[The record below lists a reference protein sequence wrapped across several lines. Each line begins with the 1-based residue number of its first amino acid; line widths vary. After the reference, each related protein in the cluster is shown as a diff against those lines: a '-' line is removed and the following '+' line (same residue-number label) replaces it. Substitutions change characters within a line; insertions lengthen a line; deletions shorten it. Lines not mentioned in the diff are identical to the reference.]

1 VPSQVLSAVENNFT
15 KGLVTEFTALNF
27 PENAATDTDNC
38 TYTIVGNVTRRLGID
53 KEVNGTTFSQ
63 TRVNSA
69 LSDYKWDLAGG
80 DGLTQL
86 VVRQIGNGI
95 YFYKSSAATTA
106 NPLSTQILVSTVDM
120 ALFTALNG
128 TFDTTAECQYA
139 DGNGYLI
146 IFHPSCN
153 PVYCT
158 YASNAVRATAIPLQ
172 IRDFTGYYEPIGADI
187 RPPTTVLTAEHAY
200 NLGNQGWITTN
211 IWTGI
216 STTPWNSGAGN
227 VNPNFT
233 VAAGLVGVSPG
244 QTVQIV
250 YTGPDFPGMYAGAY
264 ATGTVTS
271 YAGTTLVVH
280 AVTFQQTPGIAT
292 GNSWTIYPISLG
304 YASSF
309 AVATGTFP
317 SNSDVWWRFK
327 NASGVFDPATTANNF
342 TPTSGNAPKGHY
354 ILNAFNQNQSGV
366 SGQPAVN
373 NINTSVRPRTG
384 AWFAG
389 RAWYTGVDAQQ
400 APIGDAAQYTWT
412 ENVYFSQIVQSPT
425 ELGKCYQQNDPTS
438 ETLFDLLPS
447 DGGVITIL
455 GCGNIYKLFAI
466 QNGLLVFAANG
477 IWFVTGSQGI
487 GFTANDYTITKISSV
502 KNISS
507 TSFINVNGLPY
518 FWNEEG
524 IYAVQPAQQGGLEV
538 NPITVGT
545 ILSFYNEI
553 PVNCKKYVRGA
564 YNPIDYVIQW
574 VYRDTEFG
582 DVANRYNFNRIL
594 NYNTYNKAFY
604 PYTVYS
610 TTTATI
616 NGILY
621 VSSPGTSVPPC
632 FKYPASSNNNTFYYA
647 DEHDTS
653 YKDWLT
659 VVGGGVNYVSFFV
672 TGYKVHG
679 QAQRKFQIPYLYM
692 YSVNDEPTSYK
703 IQGQWN
709 YAITG
714 NSGKW
719 SILQL
724 VNINNPNF
732 AFVMRRHRIR
742 GQGLVLQFKLQSTDG
757 EPFNIF
763 GWSAYETQNTGV

>member
-1 VPSQVLSAVENNFT
+1 MPSQVITSVENNFT
-15 KGLVTEFTALNF
+15 KGLITEFTGLNF

-38 TYTIVGNVTRRLGID
+38 VYTLVGNVTRRLGVD
-53 KEVNGTTFSQ
+53 KELNGIPFSKSR
-63 TRVNSA
+63 TNNG

-86 VVRQIGNGI
+86 VVRQVGSDI
-95 YFYKSSAATTA
+95 YFYKSSAVTATA
-106 NPLSTQILVSTVDM
+106 PLSTQKLATTVN
-120 ALFTALNG
+120 LL
-128 TFDTTAECQYA
+128 TFIAINTIVFDFTAECQYA
-139 DGNGYLI
+139 DGNGYLL
-146 IFHPSCN
+146 IFHPNCE
-153 PVYCT
+153 PIYCT
-158 YASNAVRATAIPLQ
+158 YAGNTVTATSIPVQ
-172 IRDFTGYYEPIGADI
+172 VRDFTGYSEPIGADI
-187 RPPTTVLTAEHAY
+187 RPPTSILTAEHGY
-200 NLGNQGWITTN
+200 NLGNQGWITVN
-211 IWTGI
+211 AWTGL

-280 AVTFQQTPGIAT
+280 AATFQQTPGVAT
-292 GNSWTIYPISLG
+292 GSSWTIYPISLG

-309 AVATGTFP
+309 GVATGSFP

-327 NASGVFDPATTANNF
+327 NSSGVFDPATTANNF

-366 SGQPAVN
+366 SGQPVT
-373 NINTSVRPRTG
+373 NITTTSRPRTG

-389 RAWYTGVDAQQ
+389 RAWFTGVDAQQ
-400 APIGDAAQYTWT
+400 APTGDAAQYTWT
-412 ENVYFSQIVQSPT
+412 ENIYFSQIVQSPT
-425 ELGKCYQQNDPTS
+425 DLSKCYQQNDPTS
-438 ETLFDLLPS
+438 ETLFDLLPT
-447 DGGVITIL
+447 DGGIITIL
-455 GCGNIYKLFAI
+455 GSGNIYKLFPI
-466 QNGLLVFAANG
+466 QNGLLVFASNG
-477 IWFVTGSQGI
+477 IWFITGSRGI
-487 GFTANDYTITKISSV
+487 GFSANDYTVTNISYVRS
-502 KNISS
+502 ISS

-524 IYAVQPAQQGGLEV
+524 IYMIQPSQQGGLEV

-553 PVNCKKYVRGA
+553 PVTCKKYVRGA
-564 YNPIDYVIQW
+564 YHPIDYVIQW
-574 VYRDTEFG
+574 VYRDTEF
-582 DVANRYNFNRIL
+582 ANATDRYSFNRIL

-604 PYTVYS
+604 PYTIDA
-610 TTTATI
+610 TTTASI

-621 VSSPGTSVPPC
+621 VSSPGTVPPS
-632 FKYPASSNNNTFYYA
+632 FKYPSSSNSNLFYAEEY
-647 DEHDTS
+647 DIS
-653 YKDWLT
+653 YKDWVT
-659 VVGGGVNYVSFFV
+659 VTGGINYTSFFV

-679 QAQRKFQIPYLYM
+679 QAQRHFQIPYIYM
-692 YSVNDEPTSYK
+692 YSGNDEPTSYK
-703 IQGQWN
+703 IQGLWD

-719 SILQL
+719 STLQL
-724 VNINNPNF
+724 VNNLNPNF
-732 AFVMRRHRIR
+732 AVIIRKHRIR
-742 GQGLVLQFKLQSTDG
+742 GRGLILQFKLQSTDG

-763 GWSAYETQNTGV
+763 GWSTFETQNMSI